1 MRNPNGFGTVY
12 KMHGNRRKPFI
23 ASVTIPLEDGRK
35 TRKAIGYY
43 ATRREA
49 LAALSEYHNQPYD
62 LSAREVT
69 VKEFF
74 DKWLAWR
81 ETRGKGI
88 QATATYKSNFL
99 NHCKPL
105 FNKRFLDVQSIQ
117 IQQLVDAAPSPIIAE
132 RIKTTW
138 GMLYKYAA
146 LTGITT
152 ANAAAI
158 VERPTRPKST
168 IHKPFTDDEIKSLW
182 KTKDN
187 PIARLALIYIY
198 TGMRPSELLNIKRE
212 DVHIKERYMIGGMK
226 TAAGRGRTIP
236 IAKKILP
243 FIKELYASGDEY
255 IYPLRRYERLRE
267 KWIACPLDVIQNHLP
282 HDGRHTCATLLD
294 NARIAKRTMQLIL
307 GHAGKD
313 VEESVYT
320 HKTLAQIIEAIDKI

>member
-1 MRNPNGFGTVY
+1 
-12 KMHGNRRKPFI
+12 MHGRRRRPYI
-23 ASVTIPLEDGRK
+23 AAVSIMQEDGRR

-43 ATRREA
+43 PTRREA

-74 DKWLAWR
+74 DKWLAYR
-81 ETRGKGI
+81 EKRGKGA

-105 FNKRFLDVQSIQ
+105 FDKRFVDVQSIH
-117 IQQLVDAAPSPIIAE
+117 IQQLVDSAPSPVIAE

-138 GMLYKYAA
+138 GLLYRYAA

-152 ANAAAI
+152 NNAAAI

-168 IHKPFTDDEIKSLW
+168 IHKPFTEDEIKVLW
-182 KTKDN
+182 ENKN
-187 PIARLALIYIY
+187 VPMAQLALIYTY
-198 TGMRPSELLNIKRE
+198 TGMRPSEFLNIKRE

-226 TAAGRGRTIP
+226 TEAGRKRTIP

-243 FIKELYASGDEY
+243 IIKKLYDSGEEY
-255 IYPLRRYERLRE
+255 LYPLRRYERLRE
-267 KWIACPLDVIQNHLP
+267 KWCACHLDVIQNHLP

-294 NARIAKRTMQLIL
+294 NARVAKRTMQLIL

-313 VEESVYT
+313 VEENVYT
-320 HKTLAQIIEAIDKI
+320 HKTLEQLLEAVDKI